1 MPGGHVRPVLP
12 KANAAYTSGARSGL

>member
-12 KANAAYTSGARSGL
+12 KANAAYTSGAGSGL